1 MTHMNENENVKA
13 NEVPAD
19 TQELLNTI
27 AELKK
32 RPSVED
38 YNRAIERNTLY
49 AKALAENSTASYQD
63 NNTQDAQ
70 PSIDELRQ
78 TLADCRKNGASN
90 KKIWSTV
97 VDLCD
102 AEIAAGRPN
111 PLAAQGIEGA
121 DKYAIEDANDLLETM
136 REIVNNS
143 EDDPAFNREL
153 SKYM

>member
-1 MTHMNENENVKA
+1 MNDNENVMA
-13 NEVPAD
+13 TEVPAD

-49 AKALAENSTASYQD
+49 AKALAENSTASYQE
-63 NNTQDAQ
+63 NNSEDAK
-70 PSIDELRQ
+70 PSIDELRA
-78 TLADCRKNGASN
+78 TLANCRANGASN

-97 VDLCD
+97 VDICD
-102 AEIAAGRPN
+102 AEIAAGKPN
-111 PLAAQGIEGA
+111 PLAAQGVDGA
-121 DKYAIEDANDLLETM
+121 DRYAIEEANDLLETM
-136 REIVNNS
+136 REIINNS